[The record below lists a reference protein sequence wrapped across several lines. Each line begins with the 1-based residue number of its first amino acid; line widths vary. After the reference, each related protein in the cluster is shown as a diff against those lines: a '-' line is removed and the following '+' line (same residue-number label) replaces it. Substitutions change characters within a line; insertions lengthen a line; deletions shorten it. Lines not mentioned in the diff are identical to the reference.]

1 MKRILLSAAVFALTT
16 TAFAQ
21 KKIADVAKFAN
32 ETIDFGKIKQNVPQK
47 GTFTVTNISNE
58 PLIIEQANPTC
69 GCTISDYT
77 KEPIAPGKTGYINA
91 TYNASGSGHIEK
103 HLTVKFAGVDEMKSI
118 TFTGEVV
125 PAEQFDKAKTEEATK
140 VDVKEK
146 EAVVSEVKAKEL
158 STKAKESVKSTG
170 KVKAPAAAASN
181 NIRRTTA
188 KPAATAK
195 KEAVKE

>member
-1 MKRILLSAAVFALTT
+1 MKRILLSAAVFALTA

-21 KKIADVAKFAN
+21 KKIADVAKFTT

-47 GTFTVTNISNE
+47 GTFIVTNTSSE

-77 KEPIAPGKTGYINA
+77 KEPIAPGKTGVINA
-91 TYNASGSGHIEK
+91 TYNAAAAGHFEK

-125 PAEQFDKAKTEEATK
+125 PAEQFDKAKVEELEKSK
-140 VDVKEK
+140 VDPKEK
-146 EAVVSEVKAKEL
+146 EAAANDAKAKEVVAVPAKT
-158 STKAKESVKSTG
+158 SKTKAATETK
-170 KVKAPAAAASN
+170 KAPIKA
-181 NIRRTTA
+181 
-188 KPAATAK
+188 AK
-195 KEAVKE
+195 KVAVKQ